1 MMKILGRGLITILVL
16 SGVIYYIGNYT
27 MIHKDQVMSVQIEH
41 KEETEGKY
49 YIKVNDQKLQVKDE
63 SLWNIMDLDTSYDIQ
78 YEWYGEKV
86 PYITQIFVHG
96 EGNLSEG
103 GH

>member
-1 MMKILGRGLITILVL
+1 MTKILGWIFITLLVA
-16 SGVIYYIGNYT
+16 SGVIYYVGNYS
-27 MIHKDQVMSVQIEH
+27 MIHKDKLQSVLIEK
-41 KEETEGKY
+41 KEENEGKY
-49 YIKVNDQKLQVKDE
+49 YITVKDQKLHVKDE
-63 SLWNIMDLDTSYDIQ
+63 SLWNLIDEDTSYDIA

-96 EGNLSEG
+96 EGNLNEG

>member
-1 MMKILGRGLITILVL
+1 MKILGRVLITLLVV
-16 SGVIYYIGNYT
+16 SGIIYYIGNYT
-27 MIHKDQVMSVQIEH
+27 MIHKDKLKSVEIEH

-49 YIKVNDQKLQVKDE
+49 YIMVDDHKLQVKDE
-63 SLWNIMDLDTSYDIQ
+63 SLWNIIDEETTYDIQ

-86 PYITQIFVHG
+86 PYITQIFIHG